1 MKKLFLIAAIAVAGV
16 AAWAASNTNAFSC
29 DDEADATEHEI
40 VAYGQYLGSCYDGGN
55 ECVVQG
61 YGGICYCFDGLSK
74 GGGCIIYVGAPSS
87 H

>member
-16 AAWAASNTNAFSC
+16 AAWAASNTNAYKA
-29 DDEADATEHEI
+29 DDADAGQIE
-40 VAYGQYLGSCYDGGN
+40 VMAYGQYLGSCYDGGN

-61 YGGICYCFDGLSK
+61 YGGICYCFDGMTRVLFY
-74 GGGCIIYVGAPSS
+74 GLDYG